1 MVFYPSQTVTGGDLP
16 VGAMIIVQDH
26 CQSAH
31 ANTLYGLEIT
41 PDDSEVNPY
50 TPFASQFDWDIAK
63 WAKLHYPGSTQFR
76 ELMSIHRV
84 CYSLYL
90 SQIWPNNT
98 FQLYKRLQTSFK
110 SPQELNQIINNKL
123 PGRPLFQHHE
133 VLANNKVYEV
143 YY

>member
-63 WAKLHYPGSTQFR
+63 WAKLHYPGVHTVQG
-76 ELMSIHRV
+76 INV
-84 CYSLYL
+84 N
-90 SQIWPNNT
+90 SQGMLLTIFESN
-98 FQLYKRLQTSFK
+98 
-110 SPQELNQIINNKL
+110 
-123 PGRPLFQHHE
+123 
-133 VLANNKVYEV
+133 LAK
-143 YY
+143 